1 MTAGEHYSAA
11 MKSTSTR
18 AAQRWDERQFFGM
31 KLWLPGSV
39 ILFAALV
46 AYCEV
51 CTVLAAL
58 PRGGI
63 AASST
68 WALQITVGW
77 AFIGAFFATYGAR
90 ITDARLV
97 RAWPLASGTLAVLA
111 IAGFALICETV
122 MAWLSGDSPELLSLV
137 TVRGPMTLAGSA
149 LAVVTFGL
157 RRFAAPRR
165 IASLQ
170 VMTGTGYVSIATADI
185 ECLEA
190 DGNYL
195 NVAHVS
201 GRTYLLR
208 STMQAA
214 ERRLGCQFVR
224 VHRSVIV
231 NRARIRERR
240 RGGQLVLQSGR
251 IVRIGRAF
259 RSRLS

>member
-1 MTAGEHYSAA
+1 
-11 MKSTSTR
+11 MKPTSMR
-18 AAQRWDERQFFGM
+18 AAQRWDKQPFFGM

-51 CTVLAAL
+51 CTGLAGL
-58 PRGGI
+58 PRRGI
-63 AASST
+63 SASSA

-97 RAWPLASGTLAVLA
+97 RARPIASATIAALA
-111 IAGFALICETV
+111 IAGFALTCETV
-122 MAWLSGDSPELLSLV
+122 LAWLSGDSPDLLSLL

-157 RRFAAPRR
+157 RQFAAPKR
-165 IASLQ
+165 IESLQ

-195 NVAHVS
+195 NVAHLS

-214 ERRLGCQFVR
+214 ERRLGTQFVR
-224 VHRSVIV
+224 IHRSMIV

-251 IVRIGRAF
+251 VVRIGRAF
-259 RSRLS
+259 RSRLT